1 MRRDV
6 EAWFSAEDNVEY
18 WDSLYDQRGFSED
31 CLRRRMAVA
40 LSWLDASGSTAG
52 KSLLEVGCGA
62 GRLARRAAQGGFRV
76 VGMDLSF
83 AMLDRARA
91 VGRSEAGDRPGFVQG
106 EIDHLPLRDS
116 AFDAAVCLGLIS
128 YLDSEKEALRE
139 LARVMKPGGLLVVSM
154 YNRAR
159 LVHYLD
165 VPLRLGN
172 LLRRVVRRALRRSSS
187 EGSPKDP
194 RRKLRTFYLK
204 GFGRSLQRAGFR
216 VRGYEAVPLE
226 LITLFGREVLPRS
239 LAKKI
244 TMLLER
250 SSNIPFFETFG
261 TMCVVRAEKSG
272 F

>member
-1 MRRDV
+1 MRQDV

-40 LSWLDASGSTAG
+40 LSWLDASGSGAG
-52 KSLLEVGCGA
+52 KRLLEVGCGA
-62 GRLARRAAQGGFRV
+62 GRLSKRAAQHGYHV
-76 VGMDLSF
+76 IGMDLSS
-83 AMLDRARA
+83 AMLDRAGEA
-91 VGRSEAGDRPGFVQG
+91 SRSEAGDRPGFVQG
-106 EIDHLPLRDS
+106 EIEYLPLRDS

-139 LARVMKPGGLLVVSM
+139 LARVIKPGGLLVISM
-154 YNRAR
+154 YNKAR

-172 LLRRVVRRALRRSSS
+172 LLRRVLQRALRRTRS
-187 EGSPKDP
+187 GISPKDP
-194 RRKLRTFYLK
+194 RRRLRTFYLHS
-204 GFGRSLQRAGFR
+204 FRRSLQRAGFT

-226 LITLFGREVLPRS
+226 LITLFGHEVLPKRLS
-239 LAKKI
+239 QKI
-244 TMLLER
+244 TMLLEQ

-261 TMCVVRAEKSG
+261 TMCVVRAEKPG
-272 F
+272 V